1 MKISNTLVEIEFAL
15 SGPSLFAQPHSLTT
29 AAIECT
35 VHARRRRAYGGKKAK
50 LKSSQGDGTAECN
63 TEGRRVGAAMIALR
77 ALRLTMLAFFLWCIV
92 MTLVG
97 VLPW

>member
-1 MKISNTLVEIEFAL
+1 MRATWESAAASIAASTPQIAAAL
-15 SGPSLFAQPHSLTT
+15 SVLADSLVRLNAS
-29 AAIECT
+29 
-35 VHARRRRAYGGKKAK
+35 AR
-50 LKSSQGDGTAECN
+50 
-63 TEGRRVGAAMIALR
+63 EGRRVGAAMIALR

>member
-1 MKISNTLVEIEFAL
+1 MFAVIYTASGRKPPAASLPAYVIPRTIS
-15 SGPSLFAQPHSLTT
+15 
-29 AAIECT
+29 
-35 VHARRRRAYGGKKAK
+35 
-50 LKSSQGDGTAECN
+50 CN
-63 TEGRRVGAAMIALR
+63 TCVGGGRRGAAMIALR